1 MATTTN
7 KPFSVKGMNLTTPV
21 GEALWC
27 KHSELD
33 TKFNAKGMY
42 STQLVCDP
50 NDDTVKAFIE
60 RVEEL
65 RAVAYTETVE
75 TLGGAKGKAVKEKE
89 LYEDHFDRDGNETG
103 MIIFKL
109 KMNNIADRKP
119 GQNRI
124 EIFDAKK
131 VNLTGNCPDVGNG
144 SKIRCAFFANPY
156 YMASTKEVGISFLW
170 TKLQVIELSEY
181 SGGAGAGDFDEVDGG
196 FTVTETKPKYTEPV
210 EDDDTD
216 LDF

>member
-7 KPFSVKGMNLTTPV
+7 KPFAVKGMNLTTPI

-50 NDDTVKAFIE
+50 NDETVKAFINK
-60 RVEEL
+60 VEEL
-65 RAVAYTETVE
+65 REVAYRETVE

-103 MIIFKL
+103 MIVFKL
-109 KMNNIADRKP
+109 KMNNVADRKP

-124 EIFDAKK
+124 DIFDAQKN
-131 VNLTGNCPDVGNG
+131 NLTGNCPPVGNG

-181 SGGAGAGDFDEVDGG
+181 GGGSDGDFDEVDGG
-196 FTVTETKPKYTEPV
+196 FTTTATNSFDTV
-210 EDDDTD
+210 EEEQDD